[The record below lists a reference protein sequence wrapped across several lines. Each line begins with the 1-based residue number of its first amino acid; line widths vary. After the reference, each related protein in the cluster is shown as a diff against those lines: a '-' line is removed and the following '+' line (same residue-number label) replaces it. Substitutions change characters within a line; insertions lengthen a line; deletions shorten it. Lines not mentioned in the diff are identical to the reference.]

1 MKGFLF
7 TYEKPITILDD
18 IEWRKEWQDMPEF
31 KLQNLTAIRSIK
43 INFASQ
49 EDIDEF
55 AKLIKQTI
63 TNKTKSL
70 WYPKAEILVDIDK
83 IYIDKNES

>member
-63 TNKTKSL
+63 TNKTKSH